1 MKKKIVF
8 KIYLIL
14 IAVISQKLLAQ
25 TFPVSSKVKIYQKFC
40 DDWMSDIEV
49 IDSKSGKIKTITTSK
64 FYVDIK
70 DGKIVRGDYCSQF
83 GPLEFIVKQEFDSFG
98 RQVEKL
104 RFDSLNN
111 FLNGN
116 YFQYDS
122 RGFLKKSR
130 SFIKYDIDWGNKK
143 KLVNSETSQMFY
155 CDDLG
160 CVYLINILDI
170 DDKVIR
176 KKEFIYNDKNEIIS
190 AAVFRK
196 VKNTNRTKVKMN
208 YLFNES
214 QSFRFTLTQLENGY
228 KITEYFRFHEDPLS
242 SFQSEGEDFSDTF
255 GSSQLDGDE
264 ISDSLFKME
273 LLSKEIIVDTIS
285 NQVIVL
291 CFDSDKKTLFKWI
304 VDSLGREIETE
315 NNLNEDNY
323 SHFSTVY
330 NERNEEIEVSN
341 LDKSGNFLKNGNK
354 SFQYEYDPN
363 GNWITKIESIDNVP
377 TYVYYREIEYVQQN

>member
-1 MKKKIVF
+1 MKKKILF

-143 KLVNSETSQMFY
+143 KLVNSETIQMFY

-160 CVYLINILDI
+160 CVYLINTLDI

-176 KKEFIYNDKNEIIS
+176 KKEFSYNDKNEIIS
-190 AAVFRK
+190 ASVFRK
-196 VKNTNRTKVKMN
+196 VKNTIRTKVKMN
-208 YLFNES
+208 YLFKES

-228 KITEYFRFHEDPLS
+228 KITKYWRFHEDPLS

-273 LLSKEIIVDTIS
+273 LLFKEIIVDTIS

-330 NERNEEIEVSN
+330 NERNEEIKVTN
-341 LDKSGNFLKNGNK
+341 LDKVGNFLKNGNK

-377 TYVYYREIEYVQQN
+377 TYIYHREIEYVQ

>member
-49 IDSKSGKIKTITTSK
+49 IDRKSGKIKTITTSK
-64 FYVDIK
+64 FYVNIK
-70 DGKIVRGDYCSQF
+70 DGKIVRGDYCSQL

-143 KLVNSETSQMFY
+143 KLVNSETIQMFY

-160 CVYLINILDI
+160 CVYLINTLDI

-208 YLFNES
+208 YLFKES
-214 QSFRFTLTQLENGY
+214 QSFRFALTQLENGY
-228 KITEYFRFHEDPLS
+228 KITEYWRFHEDPLS

-255 GSSQLDGDE
+255 RSSQLDGDE

-273 LLSKEIIVDTIS
+273 LLFKEIIVDTIS
-285 NQVIVL
+285 NQVIVI
-291 CFDSDKKTLFKWI
+291 CFDTDKKTLFKWI

-330 NERNEEIEVSN
+330 NERNEEIKVTN
-341 LDKSGNFLKNGNK
+341 LDKVGNFLKNGNK

-377 TYVYYREIEYVQQN
+377 TYIYHREIEYVQ

>member
-1 MKKKIVF
+1 MKKKILF

-143 KLVNSETSQMFY
+143 KLVNSETIQMFY

-160 CVYLINILDI
+160 CVYLINTLDI

-176 KKEFIYNDKNEIIS
+176 KKEFSYNDKNEIIS
-190 AAVFRK
+190 ASVFRK
-196 VKNTNRTKVKMN
+196 VKNTIRTKVKMN
-208 YLFNES
+208 YLFKES

-228 KITEYFRFHEDPLS
+228 KITKYWRFHEDPLS

-273 LLSKEIIVDTIS
+273 LLFKEIIVDTIS

-304 VDSLGREIETE
+304 VDSLDREIETE

-330 NERNEEIEVSN
+330 NERNEEIKVTN
-341 LDKSGNFLKNGNK
+341 LDKVGNFLKNGNK

-377 TYVYYREIEYVQQN
+377 TYIYHREIEYVQ